1 MTNPVRP
8 LPKARVQPV
17 VPLRPV
23 FLEETNE
30 VVTNLEAIQII
41 RKWYEDLETQ
51 ALLQLGLSPFDVL
64 MDEDRRKELKVEV
77 KEPPV

>member
-1 MTNPVRP
+1 MAQQ
-8 LPKARVQPV
+8 ARVQPV
-17 VPLRPV
+17 VPIRPV
-23 FLEETNE
+23 FNEETNE

-64 MDEDRRKELKVEV
+64 MDEDKRREIKVEV

>member
-1 MTNPVRP
+1 M
-8 LPKARVQPV
+8 
-17 VPLRPV
+17 
-23 FLEETNE
+23 NE

-64 MDEDRRKELKVEV
+64 SDKDREREIKVEV
-77 KEPPV
+77 KEPPI

>member
-1 MTNPVRP
+1 M
-8 LPKARVQPV
+8 
-17 VPLRPV
+17 
-23 FLEETNE
+23 
-30 VVTNLEAIQII
+30 EAIQII
-41 RKWYEDLETQ
+41 RKWYEDLKTQ